1 MEKTGLGQVKNL
13 IMLALADGKAT
24 ESELAVIAGIAARE
38 HLTQEELD
46 NLINNPDSVHITLP
60 DDEATRQRY
69 LKDMVQLMMIDGDLD
84 DTELA
89 MCKLYAIRLGF
100 ESTSVEEIVLDMA
113 NRLERD

>member
-24 ESELAVIAGIAARE
+24 ESELAVVAGIAARE
-38 HLTQEELD
+38 ELTQEELD
-46 NLINNPDSVHITLP
+46 NLIDNPDSVHIQLP

-89 MCKLYAIRLGF
+89 MCKLYAISLGF
-100 ESTSVEEIVLDMA
+100 ESTSVEQIVLEMA
-113 NRLERD
+113 GRLDA

>member
-1 MEKTGLGQVKNL
+1 MENLGLGQVKNL

-46 NLINNPDSVHITLP
+46 NLIDNPDSVHITLP

-69 LKDMVQLMMIDGDLD
+69 LKDMVQLMMVDGELEDN
-84 DTELA
+84 ELA
-89 MCKLYAIRLGF
+89 MCKLYAIALGF
-100 ESTSVEEIVLDMA
+100 ESTSVEQIVLDMA
-113 NRLERD
+113 DKLE